1 MHEPENAFRT
11 ALVAAV
17 RAASLVCRAVQ
28 NDLRQG
34 ELIVKADA
42 SPVTVADLAAQTI
55 VIHELSRTVPEIP
68 LAAEE
73 DSSTLEGEERAGLR
87 RAVLERVRLAWPDA
101 TDADVIRTLAR
112 GGYVGSASGRYFALD
127 PIDGTKGFLR
137 GEHYAV
143 ALGLVEDGRV
153 VAGVLGC
160 PNLPGP
166 DGRRGVLVHAVR
178 GHGTRATALNA
189 AGADGPFVHVSAES
203 DARRLRLCEFV
214 ETGHSDRTASAAL
227 YAKLGVAGVPVRM
240 DSQAKYAVL
249 AMGGAELYLRTPTS
263 ADRREWIW
271 DHAAGVVVVEE
282 AGGRVTD
289 VAGAALDFGTGRRL
303 ERNRG
308 IVATNGLL
316 HDVVLAAL
324 GASGTPVVPR
334 PPLAS

>member
-1 MHEPENAFRT
+1 MHVREPALRS

-28 NDLRQG
+28 SGLRQG
-34 ELIVKADA
+34 EAVVKADA
-42 SPVTVADLAAQTI
+42 SPVTVADLAAQAV
-55 VIHELSRTVPEIP
+55 VIHALSGSLPGIP
-68 LAAEE
+68 VTAEE
-73 DSSTLEGEERAGLR
+73 EASTLAGAERAGLR
-87 RAVLERVRLAWPDA
+87 RSVLERVRVAWPEA
-101 TDADVIRTLAR
+101 TEDDVLRALDGGAHTGGAAD
-112 GGYVGSASGRYFALD
+112 RYFALD

-143 ALGLVEDGRV
+143 ALGLIEGGRV

-160 PNLPGP
+160 PNLDGP

-178 GHGTRATALNA
+178 GSGAHAAALDATG
-189 AGADGPFVHVSAES
+189 AGGPPVRVS
-203 DARRLRLCEFV
+203 DASDPRLLRLCESV
-214 ETGHSDRTASAAL
+214 ETGHSDRSASVAL
-227 YAKLGVAGVPVRM
+227 LARLGAQRAPVRM

-289 VAGAALDFGTGRRL
+289 VTGAPLDFGVGRRL

-308 IVATNGLL
+308 IVATNGRL
-316 HDVVLAAL
+316 HDAVLAGLAPPP
-324 GASGTPVVPR
+324 GA
-334 PPLAS
+334 